1 MTGLATGNGFPNVV
15 VTGVAM
21 TTALA
26 TDAEGT
32 WKRLLDGQSGI
43 RKLEDPFV
51 EEYDLPVRIGG
62 HLLEDF
68 DGELTRVE
76 LRRLSYLQKMSTVI
90 GRRVWKNAGAPEVD
104 PKRLM
109 VSIGTGMGS
118 SEEMLFAYDG
128 MRAKGLR
135 AVSPLVVQMYMPNAA
150 AAAVGLERKAKAGV
164 ITPISACASG
174 SEGIAH
180 AWRNIVLG
188 EADIAICGGVETK
201 IEAVPIAGFA
211 QMRIV
216 LSTTNDDPAGACR
229 PFDKDRNGF
238 VFGEGGALMVIET
251 EEHAKARGANIL
263 ARLMGASIT
272 SDGYHIVAPDPNGEQ
287 AGHAMTRAIQ
297 LAGLQPTDIDHVN
310 AHATGTS
317 VGDVAEGKAIN
328 NAMGGHKP
336 AVYAPKARARPLGR
350 RGRCGRVDPDRVRV
364 ARRCHPA
371 DAQPEEPGSGDRPR
385 RRRRFAATRQL
396 PTTRST
402 IRSDSV
408 GTTWRSPSGST
419 ERPDIRPLQEVSM
432 TITAPE
438 TVGESLDPR
447 DPLLRLST
455 FFDDGSV
462 ELLHERDR
470 SGVLAAAGT
479 VNGVRTIAFCTDGTV
494 MGGAMGVE
502 GCAHIVN
509 AYDTAIEEQ
518 SPIVGIWH
526 SGGARLAEGVKALHA
541 VGLVFEAMIRAS
553 GYVPQI
559 SVVVGF
565 AAGGAAYGPALT
577 DVIVMAPDE
586 PGVRHRPR
594 HRAQCHRRGRR
605 HGVARRAGHPP
616 QEVRRVPH
624 RRRRR
629 ARRLRARPPA
639 GRIVLPAG
647 PFRPHQGRGG

>member
-32 WKRLLDGQSGI
+32 WKKLLEGQSGI
-43 RKLEDPFV
+43 RLLDDSFV

-76 LRRLSYLQKMSTVI
+76 LRRLSYLQKMSTI
-90 GRRVWKNAGAPEVD
+90 MSRRAWKNAGDPEVD

-118 SEEMLFAYDG
+118 SEELLFAYEG

-135 AVSPLVVQMYMPNAA
+135 GVSPLAVQMYMPNAA
-150 AAAVGLERKAKAGV
+150 AAAVGLERKARAGV

-188 EADIAICGGVETK
+188 EADVAICGGVETK

-216 LSTTNDDPAGACR
+216 LSTSNDDPAGACR

-238 VFGEGGALMVIET
+238 VFGEAGALIVIET

-263 ARLMGASIT
+263 ARLMGASVT
-272 SDGYHIVAPDPNGEQ
+272 SDGFHIVAPDPNGEQ

-297 LAGLQPTDIDHVN
+297 LAGLQPSDIDHVN

-336 AVYAPKARARPLGR
+336 AVFAPKGALG
-350 RGRCGRVDPDRVRV
+350 
-364 ARRCHPA
+364 H
-371 DAQPEEPGSGDRPR
+371 
-385 RRRRFAATRQL
+385 
-396 PTTRST
+396 
-402 IRSDSV
+402 SV
-408 GTTWRSPSGST
+408 GAVGAVES
-419 ERPDIRPLQEVSM
+419 IL
-432 TITAPE
+432 TIFALRDGVIPPTLNLKN
-438 TVGESLDPR
+438 LDPEI
-447 DPLLRLST
+447 DL
-455 FFDDGSV
+455 DVVAGSPRPGNYNYAINNSFGFGGHNV
-462 ELLHERDR
+462 A
-470 SGVLAAAGT
+470 LAFGK
-479 VNGVRTIAFCTDGTV
+479 
-494 MGGAMGVE
+494 
-502 GCAHIVN
+502 
-509 AYDTAIEEQ
+509 Y
-518 SPIVGIWH
+518 
-526 SGGARLAEGVKALHA
+526 
-541 VGLVFEAMIRAS
+541 
-553 GYVPQI
+553 
-559 SVVVGF
+559 
-565 AAGGAAYGPALT
+565 
-577 DVIVMAPDE
+577 
-586 PGVRHRPR
+586 
-594 HRAQCHRRGRR
+594 
-605 HGVARRAGHPP
+605 
-616 QEVRRVPH
+616 
-624 RRRRR
+624 
-629 ARRLRARPPA
+629 
-639 GRIVLPAG
+639 
-647 PFRPHQGRGG
+647 